1 MEWMNPWNKSLS
13 SQKPLESP
21 ATMPIHFFTESQRSF
36 GDRRQ
41 SLTREPKGKEKEYV
55 DHVDFPYDQASAAAL
70 LPNFT
75 GATSISSH
83 ESSLRYPYLY
93 PAQQSKST
101 PKPIP
106 PRKPRTSLLFSLVRK
121 KTGPP
126 SHVSQYPN
134 PIVMPGVMEISRPYS
149 YVQEEEER
157 ERLRDAAAHSIGLVD
172 YAASEHPED
181 TREDQV
187 PPSATIDSR
196 DISLPSPIPPSPIP
210 SPTPTLLSQ
219 LPPFP
224 TTLASLSSRITLTGT
239 FPKFCPSSSLLVYAL
254 AKQWKTRSIILTT
267 ATSAASQTVTH
278 LHLFK
283 SNIPSSL
290 ELHRLP
296 ITQDT
301 AIYVTEQSGPSMN
314 STRTSTLSKRES
326 RSGARGSGGKS
337 SGSVVAIEQGNI
349 IWHFEMQDPSERQ
362 KWIGAIKAIV
372 LGQRSMRAGLT
383 ASPHLSGHE
392 PRGDM
397 DVMLSMRLQASLSS
411 ATSPISPSV
420 SSPRTSSSPPPVLA
434 GSPPLSPPTSPIR
447 GSLSLEGMRSQPHT
461 RSSTPIPPAPT
472 ELFTRESSIKSTKK
486 SQSQS
491 PSAHRS
497 GSRSTPNSGSSS
509 PTPSICLQS
518 KRSGNI
524 SPVMLSQTHSSKS
537 STSTTKTI
545 KGMFT
550 PRSRSPSLSL
560 NGHGHERES
569 EYTEESFGTVGS
581 SLMGI
586 TSGVGV
592 STKRSSS
599 PMRRSDSP
607 VPSVAST
614 VPDGSSVHLL
624 NESIHNGSMSNSVGG
639 TSSMTCA
646 SINGISASDLK
657 IVKEDERWAP
667 PPSTTEPL
675 PHTHSHP
682 HSHSHSHSHSLQP
695 PPRYRKQT
703 FMHPLTD
710 VLCQQL
716 DTSTTP
722 SVQTS
727 TVTEDSSGTTIT
739 PRSITPIPTPTLNPA
754 RLSVQTTSTTIST
767 VERSGSSASSST
779 PSRRWSRTL
788 PKRLTPPSGPLPLT
802 PQAPHESELSVSP
815 SSAGSENPGAAFWK
829 RTSGS
834 SSVSSASVRSGSV
847 QRTSTVGS
855 FTSGIGMGIGGGGSG
870 SIGVGSKRRSMPP
883 PRPAPS
889 FAPPPAPEQQQ
900 QQPQPQPQPQK
911 TLFRTSV
918 AQRALRLS
926 LTAPRPPPSGVLP
939 PRPDE
944 PTYADHHN
952 SAELSIPTSIPPR
965 PDSAASVRSM
975 SIKQR
980 LRILSAPSP
989 PSPVIASH
997 DTDTDLTPHQI
1008 AYPVIMPVP
1017 GMTSSSRSPSPN
1029 SPTHSRPQ
1037 TPPLPGTPITTM
1049 QNHPS
1054 FLSPNTH
1061 TSLPT
1066 IPQRNPLR
1074 ASQPQR
1080 LPSAPEIRA
1089 LSPPPRRGSKQLVLQ
1104 CVADGEDDEKE
1115 RADGRVDSEL
1125 PDFSDIRAHVPVA
1138 SLRSE
1143 LDGV

>member
-1 MEWMNPWNKSLS
+1 
-13 SQKPLESP
+13 
-21 ATMPIHFFTESQRSF
+21 MPIQFFTESPRSF
-36 GDRRQ
+36 GDTRRS
-41 SLTREPKGKEKEYV
+41 SLAREPKGKEKESYV
-55 DHVDFPYDQASAAAL
+55 DHVEFPYDQDSAAAL

-75 GATSISSH
+75 VNGSTSISSN
-83 ESSLRYPYLY
+83 ESSTRYPYLY
-93 PAQQSKST
+93 PAPQQ

-106 PRKPRTSLLFSLVRK
+106 KPISSKKQRTSLLLSLVRK
-121 KTGPP
+121 KPGHP
-126 SHVSQYPN
+126 SHVSQYTH

-157 ERLRDAAAHSIGLVD
+157 ERLRDAAAQSIGLVD
-172 YAASEHPED
+172 YPTSEHPED
-181 TREDQV
+181 TREQDQV
-187 PPSATIDSR
+187 PPSATIDSH
-196 DISLPSPIPPSPIP
+196 ISEPPLVPPSPIP
-210 SPTPTLLSQ
+210 SPTPTLLPH

-224 TTLASLSSRITLTGT
+224 TNLASLSSRITLTGT

-254 AKQWKTRSIILTT
+254 AKQWKTRSIVLTT

-283 SNIPSSL
+283 SNIPSSS
-290 ELHRLP
+290 ELQRLP

-301 AIYVTEQSGPSMN
+301 AIYVTEQSGPGMN
-314 STRTSTLSKRES
+314 STRTGTLSKRES

-337 SGSVVAIEQGNI
+337 NGSVVAIEQGEI

-411 ATSPISPSV
+411 ATYPMSPAV
-420 SSPRTSSSPPPVLA
+420 SSPRTSSSSPPVLA
-434 GSPPLSPPTSPIR
+434 GSLPLSQPTSPIR
-447 GSLSLEGMRSQPHT
+447 GSLSLEVMRSQPHT
-461 RSSTPIPPAPT
+461 RSSTPNPPVPT
-472 ELFTRESSIKSTKK
+472 DPFTRSSSIRSTKK
-486 SQSQS
+486 SQSHS
-491 PSAHRS
+491 PNAHRS
-497 GSRSTPNSGSSS
+497 GSRSGPNSGSSS
-509 PTPSICLQS
+509 PTPSIRLQS

-524 SPVMLSQTHSSKS
+524 SPALLSQTHSSKSSTSTSKS

-560 NGHGHERES
+560 NGHGHEREN
-569 EYTEESFGTVGS
+569 EYAEESFGTVGS

-586 TSGVGV
+586 TGVGM

-599 PMRRSDSP
+599 PIRRESP
-607 VPSVAST
+607 VPSMASSG
-614 VPDGSSVHLL
+614 PDEFFVHQP
-624 NESIHNGSMSNSVGG
+624 NGSIHNGILSNGAGG
-639 TSSMTCA
+639 TSSMCCSNMCCT
-646 SINGISASDLK
+646 SINGIPACDLK

-667 PPSTTEPL
+667 PSSTTAPL
-675 PHTHSHP
+675 SHTP
-682 HSHSHSHSHSLQP
+682 FHSHSHSHSHSLHP
-695 PPRYRKQT
+695 PPRCKKQT
-703 FMHPLTD
+703 SVQPLAD
-710 VLCQQL
+710 ELCQQM

-727 TVTEDSSGTTIT
+727 TVTEDSSGTTFT
-739 PRSITPIPTPTLNPA
+739 PHSITPMLNPA
-754 RLSVQTTSTTIST
+754 RLSVQTTSTTTST
-767 VERSGSSASSST
+767 IERSGSSASSLA

-802 PQAPHESELSVSP
+802 PQTPHESEQGVSP
-815 SSAGSENPGAAFWK
+815 ISAGSENPSAAFWK

-834 SSVSSASVRSGSV
+834 STVSSVSVRSGSA

-855 FTSGIGMGIGGGGSG
+855 LGSGIGIGLGGSGG

-900 QQPQPQPQPQK
+900 QPQSQPQSHK

-944 PTYADHHN
+944 PAYRN
-952 SAELSIPTSIPPR
+952 SVESSISTSVPR

-980 LRILSAPSP
+980 LRILSTPSSP
-989 PSPVIASH
+989 PPVIASH
-997 DTDTDLTPHQI
+997 DIDPDLTPHQI
-1008 AYPVIMPVP
+1008 AHPVIITPVP
-1017 GMTSSSRSPSPN
+1017 GRRSRSRSRSRSPTSRA
-1029 SPTHSRPQ
+1029 STSSTTYSRPP

-1049 QNHPS
+1049 QNDPC
-1054 FLSPNTH
+1054 FLSQSTH
-1061 TSLPT
+1061 ILLPT
-1066 IPQRNPLR
+1066 VSSRNSLR
-1074 ASQPQR
+1074 PSQR
-1080 LPSAPEIRA
+1080 LPSAPEIKA
-1089 LSPPPRRGSKQLVLQ
+1089 LSPPPRRGSRQLMQ
-1104 CVADGEDDEKE
+1104 CVADGGDEREKE
-1115 RADGRVDSEL
+1115 LDGCVENEL
-1125 PDFSDIRAHVPVA
+1125 PDFSDIRVNA
-1138 SLRSE
+1138 S
-1143 LDGV
+1143 